1 MIEGVGTDLVDV
13 KRIDIALAGKILSE
27 EERTLF
33 ASFSSN
39 RRKKEFLAGRFCL
52 KEALIKALGLSGV
65 VMMPEIV
72 VLNDESGKPYLK
84 RPRYDD
90 KTVHISISHEKE
102 IAVAFCVVERK

>member
-1 MIEGVGTDLVDV
+1 MIEGIGTDVVDVRRIDMTLVD
-13 KRIDIALAGKILSE
+13 KILSDE
-27 EERTLF
+27 EYGMF
-33 ASFSSN
+33 ASFSST

-52 KEALIKALGLSGV
+52 KEALIKALGLSGAK
-65 VMMPEIV
+65 MMPEIV

-84 RPRYDD
+84 CPRYDD